1 MSLAK
6 VLLEEIK
13 KMLLVTLYFF
23 VAFSFI
29 VVIKM
34 LVLAQNDID
43 NYRITGALAGALIM
57 GKVVILLNKTKL
69 NKVFRSKPLYIGILV
84 RTLIY
89 SVIADILV
97 LLEHVIHIRLS
108 SENYNAELSE
118 FAANPDMNQ
127 VWIVIISS
135 FMILLNYNLFIGL
148 AEYYRNKDVINVFL
162 KGKTSQRHDFEN

>member
-1 MSLAK
+1 MSMANG
-6 VLLEEIK
+6 LLTEIK

-34 LVLAQNDID
+34 LVLAQNNID
-43 NYRITGALAGALIM
+43 NYRVTGALAGALIM

-69 NKVFRSKPLYIGILV
+69 NAVFRSKPLYIGILV

-89 SVIADILV
+89 SVIADLLV
-97 LLEHVIHIRLS
+97 LLEHIIHIRLS
-108 SENYNAELSE
+108 ADNYQEELAE
-118 FAANPDMNQ
+118 FANNPDMNQ
-127 VWIVIISS
+127 VWIVVLSS

-148 AEYYRNKDVINVFL
+148 ADYYRNKDVLNLFL
-162 KGKTSQRHDFEN
+162 TGKSNPR